1 VLLKDIRPTGQTIV
15 TMLGLEKPLKWK
27 PIDGGLAVEI
37 PQVPLDELP
46 CKHAYTLKLTRVEQV
61 GDR

>member
-1 VLLKDIRPTGQTIV
+1 
-15 TMLGLEKPLKWK
+15 MLGLEKPLKWK